1 MKRERNTR
9 VLDEGK
15 RYIGLDVHKHY
26 ITVGGMNEQQE
37 LVLRPRNVDIERFQT
52 WAESNLCKTDEV
64 VLEAT
69 TNTWDIY
76 DMIVSFVKRVVV
88 AHPAEVKQIA
98 NSRVKTDNQDV
109 IRLVRLL
116 IADIVPEVWV
126 PPVEV
131 RQLRALISYRWR
143 LVKMSTA
150 IQNRMHSLL
159 HRHNLQAPQGK
170 VDTGENRAWWE
181 QLKLSELETLRMKQ
195 ELKTLRLV
203 REHIVEVEKELGRLS
218 TSEGWGSQA
227 VYLMQIPGV
236 GIIVTMTI
244 LSAIGDIRRFESP
257 KKLVGY
263 AGLGAGVHDSG
274 QKHREKGITK
284 FGRKE
289 LRWALVE
296 ASWQAIRSNPRL
308 RAQYNALCKRR
319 HPNQAIVAIARKLL
333 VTLWY
338 LLNNQTIYKHSSDE
352 DLAYKML
359 TWAWHMDKSAL
370 HGMTNQQFAKYGL
383 LQLGRG
389 EHLTRIVKGGQP
401 RRIAPKE
408 EVLALK
414 PELCLKQ

>member
-1 MKRERNTR
+1 MKREQKTR
-9 VLDEGK
+9 EDEV

-26 ITVGGMNEQQE
+26 ITVGGMNKEQE
-37 LVLRPRNVDIERFQT
+37 IVLRPRDVEIERFQR
-52 WAESNLCKTDEV
+52 WAEENLRETDEV

-69 TNTWDIY
+69 TNTWEVY
-76 DMIVSFVKRVVV
+76 DTIAVLVKRVVV

-109 IRLVRLL
+109 IRLLRLL
-116 IADIVPEVWV
+116 IADLVPEVWV
-126 PPVEV
+126 PPLEV
-131 RQLRALISYRWR
+131 RELRAMISYRWR
-143 LVKMSTA
+143 LVKMATA

-159 HRHNLQAPQGK
+159 HRHNIQAPDGK
-170 VDTGENRAWWE
+170 IDTGENREWWE
-181 QLKLSELETLRMKQ
+181 KLKLSELETLRLKQ

-203 REHIVEVEKELGRLS
+203 REHIVEVEAELGRFS
-218 TSEGWGSQA
+218 TSERWGDQA

-296 ASWQAIRSNPRL
+296 ASWQAVRSNPRW
-308 RAQYNALCKRR
+308 RAQYDELSKRK

-333 VTLWY
+333 VTVWY
-338 LLNNQTIYKHSSDE
+338 LLNKHESYNGSSDE

-359 TWAWHMDKSAL
+359 TWAWHMDKRARN
-370 HGMTNQQFAKYGL
+370 GMTNQQFAKYEL
-383 LQLGRG
+383 ILLGRG
-389 EHLTRIVKGGQP
+389 EDLTRIVKGGQP

-414 PELCLKQ
+414 PELCFKQ

>member
-1 MKRERNTR
+1 MKQAEETSGQ
-9 VLDEGK
+9 EK

-26 ITVGGMNEQQE
+26 ITVGGMNAQQE
-37 LVLRPRNVDIERFQT
+37 LVLRLRNVEMERFKR
-52 WAESNLCKTDEV
+52 WAEENLRSTDEV
-64 VLEAT
+64 VLESS

-76 DMIVSFVKRVVV
+76 DTVAPLVKRIVV

-98 NSRVKTDNQDV
+98 NARVKTDNQDV
-109 IRLVRLL
+109 VRLLRLL
-116 IADIVPEVWV
+116 IADMVPEVWV

-131 RQLRALISYRWR
+131 RELRALISYRWR
-143 LVKMSTA
+143 LVKMATA

-159 HRHNLQAPQGK
+159 HRHNLQAPEGK
-170 VDTGENRAWWE
+170 IDTGQNREWWE
-181 QLKLSELETLRMKQ
+181 QVQLSELERLRLNQ

-203 REHIVEVEKELGRLS
+203 REHIAEVEDELGRLS
-218 TSEGWGSQA
+218 TSERWGKQA
-227 VYLMQIPGV
+227 THLMQLPGV
-236 GIIVTMTI
+236 GIVVTMTI
-244 LSAIGDIRRFESP
+244 LSAIGEIQRFPSA

-263 AGLGAGVHDSG
+263 AGFGAGVEDRG
-274 QKHREKGITK
+274 QKHRDKGITK

-296 ASWQAIRSNPRL
+296 AAWQAIRSNPRL
-308 RAQYNALCKRR
+308 RAEYDQLCKRKL
-319 HPNQAIVAIARKLL
+319 PNQAIVAIARKLL

-338 LLNNQTIYKHSSDE
+338 VLSRQEAYDHFTDE

-370 HGMTNQQFAKYGL
+370 RGMTNQQFAKYGL

-414 PELCLKQ
+414 PELSSKQ

>member
-1 MKRERNTR
+1 MKWERNSR
-9 VLDEGK
+9 GAEL

-26 ITVGGMNEQQE
+26 ITVGGLNAQQE
-37 LVLRPRNVDIERFQT
+37 IVLRPRDVEMERFKT
-52 WAESNLCKTDEV
+52 WAESNLRKTDEV

-69 TNTWDIY
+69 TNTWDVY
-76 DMIVSFVKRVVV
+76 DMISQWAGRVVV

-98 NSRVKTDNQDV
+98 NSRVKTDTQDV

-131 RQLRALISYRWR
+131 RELRATISYRWR

-159 HRHNLQAPQGK
+159 HRHNIQAPKGK
-170 VDTGENRAWWE
+170 IDTGENREWWE
-181 QLKLSELETLRMKQ
+181 GLKLSELENLRLKQ
-195 ELKTLRLV
+195 EIKTLRLI
-203 REHIVEVEKELGRLS
+203 RENIVEVEKELGRLS
-218 TSEGWGSQA
+218 NSERWGDQA

-244 LSAIGDIRRFESP
+244 LSAVGDIRRFESP

-284 FGRKE
+284 MGRKE

-296 ASWQAIRSNPRL
+296 ASWQAIRSNPIW
-308 RAQYNALCKRR
+308 RAEYDRLCKRK
-319 HPNQAIVAIARKLL
+319 HPNQAIVAIAHKLL
-333 VTLWY
+333 VTIWY
-338 LLNNQTIYKHSSDE
+338 LLNRKEVYKPSSEE

-359 TWAWHMDKSAL
+359 TWAWHMDKPAL
-370 HGMTNQQFAKYGL
+370 SGMTNQQFAKYGL
-383 LQLGRG
+383 LRLGKG
-389 EHLTRIVKGGQP
+389 EDITRIVRGGVP
-401 RRIAPKE
+401 RRLASKE

-414 PELCLKQ
+414 PELRIQQ

>member
-1 MKRERNTR
+1 MKRESNTR
-9 VLDEGK
+9 ETEL

-26 ITVGGMNEQQE
+26 ITVGGMNAQQE
-37 LVLRPRNVDIERFQT
+37 IVLRPRDVEMERFKT
-52 WAESNLCKTDEV
+52 WAESNLRKTDEV

-69 TNTWDIY
+69 TNTWDVY
-76 DMIVSFVKRVVV
+76 DTIARLVKRVVA

-109 IRLVRLL
+109 VRLVRLL
-116 IADIVPEVWV
+116 IADIVPSVWV

-131 RQLRALISYRWR
+131 RELRATISYRWR

-159 HRHNLQAPQGK
+159 HRHNIQAPQGK
-170 VDTGENRAWWE
+170 IDTGENREWWE
-181 QLKLSELETLRMKQ
+181 ALKLSELETMRLKQ
-195 ELKTLRLV
+195 EIKTLRLV
-203 REHIVEVEKELGRLS
+203 RENIVEVEKELGRLS
-218 TSEGWGSQA
+218 NRERWGDQA

-263 AGLGAGVHDSG
+263 AGLGAGIHDSG

-284 FGRKE
+284 VGRKE

-296 ASWQAIRSNPRL
+296 ASWQAI
-308 RAQYNALCKRR
+308 
-319 HPNQAIVAIARKLL
+319 VAIAHKLL
-333 VTLWY
+333 VTIWY
-338 LLNNQTIYKHSSDE
+338 LLNRKEVYKQSSEE

-359 TWAWHMDKSAL
+359 TWAWHMDKPAL
-370 HGMTNQQFAKYGL
+370 NGMTHQQFAKYGL
-383 LQLGRG
+383 LRLGKG
-389 EHLTRIVKGGQP
+389 EDVMRIVRGGLP
-401 RRIAPKE
+401 RRLASKE

-414 PELCLKQ
+414 PELRIPQ

>member
-1 MKRERNTR
+1 MEQARDTREGE
-9 VLDEGK
+9 V

-26 ITVGGMNEQQE
+26 ITVGGMNIKQE
-37 LVLRPRNVDIERFQT
+37 IVLRPRDVEMERFKI
-52 WAESNLCKTDEV
+52 WAEQNLEKTDDV

-69 TNTWDIY
+69 TNTWEVY
-76 DMIVSFVKRVVV
+76 DTIAPLVRRVVV

-131 RQLRALISYRWR
+131 RELRALISYRWR

-159 HRHNLQAPQGK
+159 HRHNIQAPEGK
-170 VDTGENRAWWE
+170 IDTGENREWWE
-181 QLKLSELETLRMKQ
+181 KLKLSPLETLRLKQ
-195 ELKTLRLV
+195 EIKTLRLV
-203 REHIVEVEKELGRLS
+203 REHIVEVEAELGKLS
-218 TSEGWGSQA
+218 TSQRWGDQA

-236 GIIVTMTI
+236 GVIVAMTI
-244 LSAIGDIRRFESP
+244 LSAIGDHERFASP

-274 QKHREKGITK
+274 QMHREKGITK

-296 ASWQAIRSNPRL
+296 ASWQAIRANPGW
-308 RAQYNALCKRR
+308 RAQYDALCKRK

-333 VTLWY
+333 VTIWY
-338 LLNNQTIYKHSSDE
+338 LLNGQEAYDRSSDE
-352 DLAYKML
+352 ELAYKML
-359 TWAWHMDKSAL
+359 TWAWHIEKDAL
-370 HGMTNQQFAKYGL
+370 NGMTRQQFAKYGL
-383 LQLGRG
+383 MRLQRG
-389 EHLTRIVKGGQP
+389 ENLTRIVRGGSP
-401 RRIAPKE
+401 RRIASME

-414 PELCLKQ
+414 PELQKPQ

>member
-9 VLDEGK
+9 EGEA

-26 ITVGGMNEQQE
+26 ITIGGMNAQQE
-37 LVLRPRNVDIERFQT
+37 IVLRPRDVEMERFKS
-52 WAESNLCKTDEV
+52 WAEENLHQTDEV

-69 TNTWDIY
+69 TNTWDVY
-76 DMIVSFVKRVVV
+76 DTIVPLVKRVVV

-109 IRLVRLL
+109 LRLIRLL
-116 IADIVPEVWV
+116 IADLVPEVWV
-126 PPVEV
+126 PPNEV
-131 RQLRALISYRWR
+131 RQLRTLISYRWR

-159 HRHNLQAPQGK
+159 HRHNIQAPDGK
-170 VDTGENRAWWE
+170 IDTGENRAWWE
-181 QLKLSELETLRMKQ
+181 KLKLSELETLRLKQ

-218 TSEGWGSQA
+218 TSERWGRQA
-227 VYLMQIPGV
+227 VHVMQMPGV
-236 GIIVTMTI
+236 GVIVTMTI
-244 LSAIGDIRRFESP
+244 LSAIGDIWRFESP

-296 ASWQAIRSNPRL
+296 ASWQAVRSNPR
-308 RAQYNALCKRR
+308 
-319 HPNQAIVAIARKLL
+319 
-333 VTLWY
+333 W
-338 LLNNQTIYKHSSDE
+338 
-352 DLAYKML
+352 
-359 TWAWHMDKSAL
+359 
-370 HGMTNQQFAKYGL
+370 
-383 LQLGRG
+383 
-389 EHLTRIVKGGQP
+389 
-401 RRIAPKE
+401 
-408 EVLALK
+408 
-414 PELCLKQ
+414 